1 MNPYEPPTEDNEPSG
16 CDERVSWR
24 LFDWAM
30 ERFVSN
36 PPAALML
43 AVVVA
48 ALGGVLLNWLWVIT
62 YHW

>member
-36 PPAALML
+36 PFALML
-43 AVVVA
+43 AVVVS

-62 YHW
+62 YRW